1 MVYQVGQMFGNYR
14 LIQFIGGG
22 GFADVYLGKHRYLN
36 SYAALKVL
44 RTSLNN
50 KEAKMFLAEAQTLAR
65 LRHPN
70 IVRVLEYAIEDGAP
84 VLVMDYARQG
94 TVRTLY
100 PKGTPVPLET
110 IVLYVR
116 QIAAAL
122 QYAHDRNIIHRDVKP
137 ENMLLD
143 DDFNLLLSDFGLAL
157 LAPSSQQLSTQEMAG
172 TIPYTAPEQLR
183 GKPCFASDQYALG
196 IVTYE
201 WLCGRRPFEGSFW
214 EVINQHQN
222 AEPPLLRDI
231 RPDLPFSLQA
241 IMSQV
246 FAKDPKFRFENIQ
259 AFADALEHASHSN
272 TITERKPISTPIN
285 NAPLDGSYSRML
297 SHTTP
302 TFAPPVSSKKT
313 FQTAVAPRLSRRT
326 MIAGL
331 TGLAVAGG
339 IGGLALWERSSQL
352 SAPKSTSVAPLA
364 THPAVPSPSPNIA
377 KPALTSQATI
387 YAGSTDHF
395 LYALN
400 ANDGTLRWSYEAGD
414 WVNATPAVA
423 NGVVYA
429 GANDHTLYA
438 FNATNGNVAWR
449 YQVGDKIISWP
460 AVSNGIVYFGS
471 WDQNVYAVRTN
482 NGSLLWRYQTGNR
495 VSSPTLVVDG
505 VVYIG
510 SDDNY
515 LYALN
520 AINGVLLWRSITGGN
535 IAALATVADQV
546 VYVGSGDHSLYA
558 LQTSSGKQLW
568 HYETGDAIYSAPVV
582 ANSIVYFGSFDHY
595 VYALKTNNGS
605 LLWRYQTGDKCASLP
620 TIHNGILYIGSS
632 DGFIYAFRATD
643 GSIIWRYQTGGYVS
657 SKPIVT
663 DDFVYIGGSNGLFA
677 LKTSDGSLRW
687 KFAAGGGAV
696 TTPTLLA

>member
-1 MVYQVGQMFGNYR
+1 MVYKVGQMFGNYR

-36 SYAALKVL
+36 SYAALKML
-44 RTSLNN
+44 RTSLTN
-50 KEAKMFLAEAQTLAR
+50 KETKTFLAEAQTLAR
-65 LRHPN
+65 LKHPN
-70 IVRVLEYAIEDGAP
+70 IVRVLEYAVEDGSP

-94 TVRTLY
+94 TVRTLH
-100 PKGTPVPLET
+100 PKGAPVPLET
-110 IVLYVR
+110 TVVYVK
-116 QIAAAL
+116 QITAAL

-201 WLCGRRPFEGSFW
+201 WLCGKRPFEGSFW
-214 EVINQHQN
+214 EVINQQQN
-222 AEPPLLRDI
+222 AAPPPLRDI
-231 RPDLPFSLQA
+231 RPDLPDSLEA
-241 IMSQV
+241 IMFRV
-246 FAKDPKFRFENIQ
+246 LEKDPQLRFENIQ
-259 AFADALEHASHSN
+259 AFADALEQASHSN
-272 TITERKPISTPIN
+272 TVTQRKPISTPIN
-285 NAPLDGSYSRML
+285 SSYSRML
-297 SHTTP
+297 SNTTP
-302 TFAPPVSSKKT
+302 TIAPPASSKDP
-313 FQTAVAPRLSRRT
+313 FQTAGLSDPHLSRRT

-331 TGLAVAGG
+331 AGLVIVSGG
-339 IGGLALWERSSQL
+339 VGGLLLWERSSSL
-352 SAPKSTSVAPLA
+352 SASKSISAAPIV
-364 THPAVPSPSPNIA
+364 THRASPSPTNTA
-377 KPALTSQATI
+377 KPILASQPTI
-387 YAGSTDHF
+387 YAGSTDRF

-429 GANDHTLYA
+429 GSNDHTLYA
-438 FNATNGNVAWR
+438 FNAANGNITWR
-449 YQVGDKIISWP
+449 YQTGDKIISWP
-460 AVSNGIVYFGS
+460 AVSNGVIYFGS
-471 WDQNVYAVRTN
+471 WDQNIYALQTS
-482 NGSLLWRYQTGNR
+482 NGSLLWRHQTGNR
-495 VSSPTLVVDG
+495 VSSPTLVADG

-520 AINGVLLWRSITGGN
+520 ATDGTLLWRSITGGN

-558 LQTSSGKQLW
+558 LQTSTGKQLW
-568 HYETGDAIYSAPVV
+568 HYATGDAIYSAPVV
-582 ANSIVYFGSFDHY
+582 ANGVVYFGSFDHY
-595 VYALKTNNGS
+595 VYALRIDSGS

-620 TIHNGILYIGSS
+620 TIHKGILYIGSS
-632 DGFIYAFRATD
+632 DGFIYAFLASD
-643 GSIIWRYQTGGYVS
+643 GTVLWRYQTGGYVS

-677 LKTSDGSLRW
+677 LKTTDGSLRW

-696 TTPTLLA
+696 TTPSLG